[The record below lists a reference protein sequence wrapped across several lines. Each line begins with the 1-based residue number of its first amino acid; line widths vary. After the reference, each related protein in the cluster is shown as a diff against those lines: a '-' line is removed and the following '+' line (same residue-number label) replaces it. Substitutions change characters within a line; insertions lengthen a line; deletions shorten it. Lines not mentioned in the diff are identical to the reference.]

1 MKKYL
6 NSRKTFL
13 VDYEVSESFD
23 CYSDLWIS
31 WISRAWFIS
40 L

>member
-13 VDYEVSESFD
+13 VDYGIESFD
-23 CYSDLWIS
+23 YYSDSWIS